1 MFSLSLRRNQPHQ
14 HGRRSLVRE
23 IPCKGDVFTVR
34 FNVQRQLRALRAQ
47 QLGRHRHLDFR
58 VGCRGNTAT
67 LKADVQD
74 LLAIFQRAHVQRQFP
89 GGQAAFS
96 ILRFCRRI
104 GNACKGNAAPSTT
117 HQAKGQL
124 QHVLIVRQ
132 QLVTDNR
139 TCNVANISAAGAA
152 AFRAMR
158 AVHFRCPIVIPMV
171 QRGGLL
177 IGVGILAFCA
187 GVRRVT
193 VLRAGRFRDFR
204 SIAVPCRGKLLIR
217 GVIAVLAGFVGFPA
231 ILGAGCILRRE
242 RHQIMRKLRVWDLS
256 RIQLGAFGFL
266 VAAIIALRGFRF
278 VWGACRVV
286 IALIA
291 YEFMLYERTRISLG
305 SIGIRHTP
313 ITPIL
318 IYMVVLSH
326 AS

>member
-34 FNVQRQLRALRAQ
+34 FNVQRQLRALRVQ

-89 GGQAAFS
+89 GGQAAFA

-104 GNACKGNAAPSTT
+104 GNACKGNVAPSTT

-152 AFRAMR
+152 AFRAMTQR
-158 AVHFRCPIVIPMV
+158 MSRVAHYIDNGPMEGFWGILKREKYYGKRFTSKKELVRMIRDYIYYYNTQQV
-171 QRGGLL
+171 QRNP
-177 IGVGILAFCA
+177 GVVTPMEKFQMAF
-187 GVRRVT
+187 
-193 VLRAGRFRDFR
+193 
-204 SIAVPCRGKLLIR
+204 
-217 GVIAVLAGFVGFPA
+217 
-231 ILGAGCILRRE
+231 
-242 RHQIMRKLRVWDLS
+242 
-256 RIQLGAFGFL
+256 
-266 VAAIIALRGFRF
+266 AA
-278 VWGACRVV
+278 
-286 IALIA
+286 
-291 YEFMLYERTRISLG
+291 
-305 SIGIRHTP
+305 
-313 ITPIL
+313 
-318 IYMVVLSH
+318 
-326 AS
+326 

>member
-34 FNVQRQLRALRAQ
+34 FNVQRQLRALRVQ

-58 VGCRGNTAT
+58 VDCRGNTAT

-152 AFRAMR
+152 AFRAIPR
-158 AVHFRCPIVIPMV
+158 IPQQPGEFFNLRQLHRQQIAVNRCPSQI
-171 QRGGLL
+171 
-177 IGVGILAFCA
+177 
-187 GVRRVT
+187 
-193 VLRAGRFRDFR
+193 
-204 SIAVPCRGKLLIR
+204 
-217 GVIAVLAGFVGFPA
+217 GFPVNNLSLTMEKPSICCFGA
-231 ILGAGCILRRE
+231 IEKR
-242 RHQIMRKLRVWDLS
+242 
-256 RIQLGAFGFL
+256 
-266 VAAIIALRGFRF
+266 
-278 VWGACRVV
+278 
-286 IALIA
+286 
-291 YEFMLYERTRISLG
+291 RISTTLFYCLEN
-305 SIGIRHTP
+305 RAKKLP
-313 ITPIL
+313 FN
-318 IYMVVLSH
+318 Y
-326 AS
+326 